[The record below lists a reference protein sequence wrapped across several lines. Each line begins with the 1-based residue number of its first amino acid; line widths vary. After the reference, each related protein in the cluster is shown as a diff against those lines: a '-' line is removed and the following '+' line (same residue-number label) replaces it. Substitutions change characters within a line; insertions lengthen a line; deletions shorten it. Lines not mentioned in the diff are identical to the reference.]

1 MYLKHFTLSQ
11 KPNGQ
16 WMTFVAWAN
25 ICSPTQWC
33 NLSHS
38 FCLEA
43 WIKCW
48 HSDFMHTQ
56 AFGWVEQRVSL
67 APAVA
72 LSYSHADYY
81 GLAQISFHCESCK
94 RILDRIEIRHLF
106 LSKKRRLILSAV
118 LSYLIVWWYTWSN
131 KNIHNFKRFF
141 ESIYIGRFIDMTSI
155 THFAIIS
162 H

>member
-1 MYLKHFTLSQ
+1 
-11 KPNGQ
+11 
-16 WMTFVAWAN
+16 MTFVAWAN
-25 ICSPTQWC
+25 IGSPTQRC

-38 FCLEA
+38 LCLEA

-67 APAVA
+67 APAAA

-94 RILDRIEIRHLF
+94 RILVRREIRHLSCTNNDASCCLQCCLFSLFRGTHEIKTLISKTFFF
-106 LSKKRRLILSAV
+106 LTEMLFFFILINFH
-118 LSYLIVWWYTWSN
+118 IF
-131 KNIHNFKRFF
+131 KNPIFNRFF
-141 ESIYIGRFIDMTSI
+141 ESIYIG
-155 THFAIIS
+155 
-162 H
+162 